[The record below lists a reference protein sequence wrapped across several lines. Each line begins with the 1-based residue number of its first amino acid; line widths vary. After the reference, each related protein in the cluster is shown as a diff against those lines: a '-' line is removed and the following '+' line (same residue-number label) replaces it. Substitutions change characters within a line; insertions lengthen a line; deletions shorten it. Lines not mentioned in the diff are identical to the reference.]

1 MSSRLNTRALQ
12 NGIFAVQAAVWVAV
26 MRPQAHFSGGV
37 CRVLAFLLLVS
48 LLLFVVDRSADV
60 CKVLELR
67 VRTMLLRLLAS
78 VHQVE
83 PLWLPDAED
92 CSVHAPALPSRFQRP
107 PPIHLA

>member
-67 VRTMLLRLLAS
+67 LRTVLLRLLAA
-78 VHQVE
+78 VQQVE
-83 PLWLPDAED
+83 PLRLPDCEGCTAL
-92 CSVHAPALPSRFQRP
+92 APGLPSRFQRP
-107 PPIHLA
+107 PPILLA